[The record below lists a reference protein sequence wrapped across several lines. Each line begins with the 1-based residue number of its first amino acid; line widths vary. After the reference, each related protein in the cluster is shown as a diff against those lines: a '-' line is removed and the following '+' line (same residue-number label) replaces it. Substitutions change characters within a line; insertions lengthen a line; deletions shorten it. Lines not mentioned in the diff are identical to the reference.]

1 MDDLKERIKALDE
14 LIHRPM
20 QRKVIPRYQDNPE
33 WHERRIKPIESVE
46 GAQMLVNAIVGEITA
61 DYVHNARALIRR
73 PTDDYSRYNLLET
86 EAFVRT
92 NFFAQLT
99 QSEMDADTFIR
110 SMRRNVFNANY
121 RKYKSLKQAETRIAE
136 QKREWYAKKKKE
148 RGEKQWDEQ
157 SEEQRRVT

>member
-33 WHERRIKPIESVE
+33 WHERRIKPIESLE
-46 GAQMLVNAIVGEITA
+46 GARMLVNAIVGEITA

-110 SMRRNVFNANY
+110 NMRRNVFNANY

-148 RGEKQWDEQ
+148 RGEKQWDER

>member
-20 QRKVIPRYQDNPE
+20 QRKVIPRYQDENK
-33 WHERRIKPIESVE
+33 WHDRYIKPIANAD
-46 GAQMLVNAIVGEITA
+46 GARILVNAIVSEITA

-73 PTDDYSRYNLLET
+73 PTDDYSRYKLLET
-86 EAFVRT
+86 EAFVQT
-92 NFFAQLT
+92 SFFAQLT

-110 SMRRNVFNANY
+110 NMRRSVYNPQFRRYNGTKGMPKNKNALRMREKY
-121 RKYKSLKQAETRIAE
+121 RERKA
-136 QKREWYAKKKKE
+136 KE
-148 RGEKQWDEQ
+148 RGAWDER

>member
-14 LIHRPM
+14 LIYRPM

-61 DYVHNARALIRR
+61 DYVYNARALIRR
-73 PTDDYSRYNLLET
+73 PTDDYSRYKLLET

-92 NFFAQLT
+92 SFFAKLT
-99 QSEMDADTFIR
+99 QSEMDAETFIR
-110 SMRRNVFNANY
+110 NMRRNVFNANY

-157 SEEQRRVT
+157 SEERRRVT